1 MKEIKELDLTNLE
14 TVAGGSSDGKSIHFI
29 VNLYKGS
36 NYIDCFSC
44 ISFENVSARA
54 TRMCHAHRECVD
66 VEKVHVYLLDDS
78 ELNYDTSLAANG
90 IGDGSILKV
99 VIDA

>member
-1 MKEIKELDLTNLE
+1 
-14 TVAGGSSDGKSIHFI
+14 
-29 VNLYKGS
+29 
-36 NYIDCFSC
+36 
-44 ISFENVSARA
+44 
-54 TRMCHAHRECVD
+54 MCHAHREGVD
-66 VEKVHVYLLDDS
+66 VEKVHVYLPDDS